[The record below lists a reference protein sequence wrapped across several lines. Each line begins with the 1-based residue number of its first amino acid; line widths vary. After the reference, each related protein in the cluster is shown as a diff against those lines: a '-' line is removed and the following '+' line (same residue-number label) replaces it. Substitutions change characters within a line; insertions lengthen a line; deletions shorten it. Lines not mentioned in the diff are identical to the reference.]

1 MGQLPEDVSPA
12 VAIRRSRTG
21 NIPTRRLLA
30 RRDRLAVDTMLNSRQ
45 FPTRQSF
52 ALRAAELV
60 SVEDEMDR
68 RGAMT
73 EVRFSDRLQ
82 TEG

>member
-45 FPTRQSF
+45 FPTRKAF
-52 ALRAAELV
+52 VDRAAEMV
-60 SVEDEMDR
+60 SVENELDR
-68 RGAMT
+68 RGAQT
-73 EVRFSDRLQ
+73 EVRFSDRFPS
-82 TEG
+82 

>member
-21 NIPTRRLLA
+21 NIPTRRLLV
-30 RRDRLAVDTMLNSRQ
+30 RRDRLAVDTLLNSRQ
-45 FPTRQSF
+45 FPTRKSF
-52 ALRAAELV
+52 VDRAAELV
-60 SVEDEMDR
+60 SVENELDR

-73 EVRFSDRLQ
+73 EVRFTDRMEQ
-82 TEG
+82 P